1 MIIAIKVELQYMDID
16 ALLAFVTT
24 MKEQSFSRAAVKLNL
39 TQPAISK
46 RIQSLENQLKVKLFE
61 RLQRDII
68 LTEAGEA
75 LLPHALNVLHEI
87 DNAKLAIKNIHSNIE
102 GQLRIVASHHIG
114 LHRLPLILK
123 NFSKRYPSVDLKLNF
138 LDSESAAPLLKE
150 NQADIAFIT
159 IPSDMHQDYISHLV
173 WDDPMSFICG
183 KSHPLSKLHVIH
195 PSDLSKHNAILP
207 STTTLTYRVVET
219 IFKQNK
225 VKLKAS
231 IPTNYLE
238 TMKMMASVDMGWSV
252 LPNTM
257 IDEDLLVLPLSEKFR
272 DSIEGNKTKH
282 PVSRKLGAISYR
294 KKNLSNA
301 ATAFIEEAKSVWGQI

>member
-1 MIIAIKVELQYMDID
+1 MDID
-16 ALLAFVTT
+16 SLSAFVTT
-24 MKEQSFSRAAVKLNL
+24 IKEQSFSKAAIKLNL

-46 RIQSLENQLKVKLFE
+46 RIQNLESQLSVKLFE
-61 RLQRDII
+61 RLQREII

-87 DNAKLAIKNIHSNIE
+87 DNAKLAIKNIHSSIS

-123 NFSKRYPSVDLKLNF
+123 NFSKRYPEVDLKLNF
-138 LDSESAAPLLKE
+138 LDSESASPLLKD

-159 IPSDMHQDYISHLV
+159 IPSNMSQDYTCHLV

-183 KSHPLSKLHVIH
+183 KGHPLSKLNEIT

-207 STTTLTYRVVET
+207 SETTLTYRVVET

-238 TMKMMASVDMGWSV
+238 TMKMMATVDMGWSV

-272 DSIEGNKTKH
+272 DSINNGKNKH

-301 ATAFIEEAKSVWGQI
+301 AKTFIEEAECVWGRFN

>member
-1 MIIAIKVELQYMDID
+1 MDID
-16 ALLAFVTT
+16 ALNAFVTT
-24 MKEQSFSRAAVKLNL
+24 IKEQSFSKAANKLNL
-39 TQPAISK
+39 TQPAITK
-46 RIQSLENQLKVKLFE
+46 RIQNLESQLGVKLLE
-61 RLQRDII
+61 RLQRSIL

-87 DNAKLAIKNIHSNIE
+87 DNATLAVKNIHYSIS

-123 NFSKRYPSVDLKLNF
+123 NFSKRYPEVDLKLNF
-138 LDSESAAPLLKE
+138 LDSESAAPLLKD
-150 NQADIAFIT
+150 NLADLAFIT
-159 IPSDMHQDYISHLV
+159 IPDNLNKEYHCHLE

-183 KSHPLSKLHVIH
+183 MGHPLRHLSTIQ
-195 PSDLSKHNAILP
+195 PSELSKHNAILP
-207 STTTLTYRVVET
+207 SKSTLTYRVVEA

-225 VKLKAS
+225 LKLRAS

-257 IDEDLLVLPLSEKFR
+257 IDESLYVLPLSDKFTR
-272 DSIEGNKTKH
+272 SETKY
-282 PVSRKLGAISYR
+282 PVNRKLGAISYR
-294 KKNLSNA
+294 KKNLSHA
-301 ATAFIEEAKSVWGQI
+301 AIAFIEEAECIWGKC

>member
-1 MIIAIKVELQYMDID
+1 MDID

-24 MKEQSFSRAAVKLNL
+24 IKEQSFSKAALKLNV

-46 RIQSLENQLKVKLFE
+46 RIQNLESQLSVKLIE
-61 RLQRDII
+61 RFQREII
-68 LTEAGEA
+68 LTEAGEV

-87 DNAKLAIKNIHSNIE
+87 DNAKLAIENIHSSIS

-123 NFSKRYPSVDLKLNF
+123 NFSKRYPEVDLKLNF
-138 LDSESAAPLLKE
+138 LDSESASPLLKD

-159 IPSDMHQDYISHLV
+159 IPSDMNDDYKSHLM
-173 WDDPMSFICG
+173 WNDPMSFICG
-183 KSHPLSKLHVIH
+183 KGHPLSQLEVIH

-207 STTTLTYRVVET
+207 SITTLTYRVVET
-219 IFKQNK
+219 IFKQNN

-257 IDEDLLVLPLSEKFR
+257 IDEELLVLPLSEKFKQGL
-272 DSIEGNKTKH
+272 EGQAPKH
-282 PVSRKLGAISYR
+282 PISRQLGAISYR
-294 KKNLSNA
+294 KKNISSA
-301 ATAFIEEAKSVWGQI
+301 AKAFIEEAKKAWGNDEPQH

>member
-1 MIIAIKVELQYMDID
+1 MDVD
-16 ALLAFVTT
+16 SLSAFVTT
-24 MKEQSFSRAAVKLNL
+24 IKEQSFSKAAIKLNL
-39 TQPAISK
+39 TQPAITK
-46 RIQSLENQLKVKLFE
+46 RIQNLENQLSVKLFE
-61 RLQRDII
+61 RLQREII

-87 DNAKLAIKNIHSNIE
+87 DNAKLAIVNIHATIS

-123 NFSKRYPSVDLKLNF
+123 NFSKRYPDVDLKLNF
-138 LDSESAAPLLKE
+138 LDSESASPLLKD

-159 IPSDMHQDYISHLV
+159 IPSDMNQDYESHLV
-173 WDDPMSFICG
+173 WEDPMSFICG
-183 KSHPLSKLHVIH
+183 KSHPLSKLEVVH

-207 STTTLTYRVVET
+207 SITTLTYRVVET
-219 IFKQNK
+219 IFKQNR

-257 IDEDLLVLPLSEKFR
+257 IDEELVVIPLSEKFR
-272 DSIEGNKTKH
+272 QSGQGDITKH

-301 ATAFIEEAKSVWGQI
+301 AKAFIEEAEKVWGKV

>member
-1 MIIAIKVELQYMDID
+1 M
-16 ALLAFVTT
+16 
-24 MKEQSFSRAAVKLNL
+24 N
-39 TQPAISK
+39 
-46 RIQSLENQLKVKLFE
+46 
-61 RLQRDII
+61 
-68 LTEAGEA
+68 
-75 LLPHALNVLHEI
+75 
-87 DNAKLAIKNIHSNIE
+87 
-102 GQLRIVASHHIG
+102 
-114 LHRLPLILK
+114 
-123 NFSKRYPSVDLKLNF
+123 
-138 LDSESAAPLLKE
+138 
-150 NQADIAFIT
+150 
-159 IPSDMHQDYISHLV
+159 QDYISHLV

-183 KSHPLSKLHVIH
+183 KGHPLSKLKQIN

-207 STTTLTYRVVET
+207 SVSTLTYRVVET

-257 IDEDLLVLPLSEKFR
+257 IDEELLVLPLSEKFR
-272 DSIEGNKTKH
+272 HSINDGKNKH

-301 ATAFIEEAKSVWGQI
+301 AKAFIEEAELVWGKL

>member
-1 MIIAIKVELQYMDID
+1 MDID
-16 ALLAFVTT
+16 SLLAFVTT
-24 MKEQSFSRAAVKLNL
+24 IKEQSFSKAAIKLNL

-46 RIQSLENQLKVKLFE
+46 RIQNLENQLSVKLFE
-61 RLQRDII
+61 RLQREII

-87 DNAKLAIKNIHSNIE
+87 DNAKLAIKNIHSSIE

-123 NFSKRYPSVDLKLNF
+123 NFSKRYPDVDLKLNF
-138 LDSESAAPLLKE
+138 LDSESAAPLLKD

-159 IPSDMHQDYISHLV
+159 IPSDMNKDYVSHLV

-183 KSHPLSKLHVIH
+183 KGHPLSELAVIN

-207 STTTLTYRVVET
+207 SITTLTYRVVDT

-257 IDEDLLVLPLSEKFR
+257 IDEELLVLPLSDKFR
-272 DSIEGNKTKH
+272 QSVEGNKTKH

-301 ATAFIEEAKSVWGQI
+301 AKAFIEEAELIWGNMN

>member
-1 MIIAIKVELQYMDID
+1 MDVD
-16 ALLAFVTT
+16 SLSAFVTT
-24 MKEQSFSRAAVKLNL
+24 IKEQSFSKAAIKLNL
-39 TQPAISK
+39 TQPAITK
-46 RIQSLENQLKVKLFE
+46 RIQNLENQLSVKLFE
-61 RLQRDII
+61 RLQREII

-87 DNAKLAIKNIHSNIE
+87 DNAKLAIVNIHATIS

-123 NFSKRYPSVDLKLNF
+123 NFSKRYPDVDLKLNF
-138 LDSESAAPLLKE
+138 LDSESASPLLKD

-159 IPSDMHQDYISHLV
+159 IPSDMNQDYESHLV
-173 WDDPMSFICG
+173 WEDPMSFICG
-183 KSHPLSKLHVIH
+183 KSHPLSKLEVVH

-207 STTTLTYRVVET
+207 SITTLTYRVVET
-219 IFKQNK
+219 IFKQNR

-257 IDEDLLVLPLSEKFR
+257 IDEELVVLPLSEKFR
-272 DSIEGNKTKH
+272 QSGQGDTTKH

-301 ATAFIEEAKSVWGQI
+301 AKAFIEEAEKVWGKV

>member
-1 MIIAIKVELQYMDID
+1 MDID
-16 ALLAFVTT
+16 SLLAFVSTI
-24 MKEQSFSRAAVKLNL
+24 KEQSFSKAAIKLNL
-39 TQPAISK
+39 TQPAITK
-46 RIQSLENQLKVKLFE
+46 RIQNLESQLNVKLFE
-61 RLQRDII
+61 RLQREII

-87 DNAKLAIKNIHSNIE
+87 DNAKLAIRNINTSIS

-123 NFSKRYPSVDLKLNF
+123 NFSKRFPEVDLKLNF
-138 LDSESAAPLLKE
+138 LDSESASPLLKE

-159 IPSDMHQDYISHLV
+159 IPSDMNKDYECHLI
-173 WDDPMSFICG
+173 WEDPMSFICG
-183 KSHPLSKLHVIH
+183 KGHPLSKLKVIN
-195 PSDLSKHNAILP
+195 PADLSRHNAILP
-207 STTTLTYRVVET
+207 SVTTLTYRVVET

-272 DSIEGNKTKH
+272 QSVDGGTRKH

-301 ATAFIEEAKSVWGQI
+301 AKAFIEEAEQVWGNN

>member
-1 MIIAIKVELQYMDID
+1 MDID
-16 ALLAFVTT
+16 SLLAFVTT
-24 MKEQSFSRAAVKLNL
+24 INEQSFSKAAIKLNI

-46 RIQSLENQLKVKLFE
+46 RIQNLEGQLSVKLFE
-61 RLQRDII
+61 RLQREIV
-68 LTEAGEA
+68 LTEAGSA

-87 DNAKLAIKNIHSNIE
+87 DNAKLAVKNIHSRVE

-114 LHRLPLILK
+114 LHRLPIILK

-138 LDSESAAPLLKE
+138 LDSESAAPLLKD

-159 IPSDMHQDYISHLV
+159 IPSDMHRDYTSHLV

-183 KSHPLSKLHVIH
+183 KSHPLSELSVIN

-207 STTTLTYRVVET
+207 SVTTLTYRVVET

-257 IDEDLLVLPLSEKFR
+257 IDEELLVLPLSEKFR
-272 DSIEGNKTKH
+272 ESVEGGKNKH

-301 ATAFIEEAKSVWGQI
+301 AKAFIEEAKSVWGQI

>member
-1 MIIAIKVELQYMDID
+1 MDID
-16 ALLAFVTT
+16 SLLAFVTT
-24 MKEQSFSRAAVKLNL
+24 IKEQSFSKAAIKLNL
-39 TQPAISK
+39 TQPAITK
-46 RIQSLENQLKVKLFE
+46 RIQNLEQQLSVKLLE
-61 RLQRDII
+61 RLQREIV
-68 LTEAGEA
+68 LTDAGEA

-87 DNAKLAIKNIHSNIE
+87 DNAKLAIKNIHYSIS

-123 NFSKRYPSVDLKLNF
+123 NFSKRYPEVDLKLNF
-138 LDSESAAPLLKE
+138 LDSESASPLLKD
-150 NQADIAFIT
+150 NLADIAFIT
-159 IPSDMHQDYISHLV
+159 IPDNMKPDYLCHLV

-183 KSHPLSKLHVIH
+183 KGHPLARLKTVQ

-207 STTTLTYRVVET
+207 SKSTLTYRVVEA

-257 IDEDLLVLPLSEKFR
+257 IDEELYVLPLSEKFSQNR
-272 DSIEGNKTKH
+272 QTARNKH

-294 KKNLSNA
+294 KKNLSHA
-301 ATAFIEEAKSVWGQI
+301 AKAFIEEAETVWGKG